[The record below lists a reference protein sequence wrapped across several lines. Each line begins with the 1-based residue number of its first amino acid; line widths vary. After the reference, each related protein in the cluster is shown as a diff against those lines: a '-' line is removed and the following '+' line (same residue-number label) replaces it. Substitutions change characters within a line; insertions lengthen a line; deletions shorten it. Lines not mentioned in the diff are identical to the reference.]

1 MRVKLPIKQSTLVRH
16 DGQAYSGEAYS
27 GEAYSG
33 EAYSGEAYD
42 SIVGRHR
49 LHRRA
54 GRLHGLS
61 ESLHGLFVSL
71 SESLHGLFVSLFGSL
86 HGLFVSLFG
95 SLHGLHRRPGSLHGL
110 FVSQFGSLHGR
121 GVHVGLEWFD
131 GSRTSDEE
139 ERDGLQRGKQLA
151 GIL

>member
-33 EAYSGEAYD
+33 EAYD

-49 LHRRA
+49 LHRRPEA
-54 GRLHGLS
+54 CTGAVRKPAR
-61 ESLHGLFVSL
+61 GLFVSQ
-71 SESLHGLFVSLFGSL
+71 F
-86 HGLFVSLFG
+86 
-95 SLHGLHRRPGSLHGL
+95 GSLHGL

>member
-16 DGQAYSGEAYS
+16 DGRAYSGEAYSGEAYS

-42 SIVGRHR
+42 SIVGRHG

-54 GRLHGLS
+54 
-61 ESLHGLFVSL
+61 
-71 SESLHGLFVSLFGSL
+71 
-86 HGLFVSLFG
+86 
-95 SLHGLHRRPGSLHGL
+95 GSLHGL

>member
-33 EAYSGEAYD
+33 EAYD

-54 GRLHGLS
+54 
-61 ESLHGLFVSL
+61 
-71 SESLHGLFVSLFGSL
+71 ESLHGLFVSLFGSL

-95 SLHGLHRRPGSLHGL
+95 RLHGLSGSLHGL

>member
-16 DGQAYSGEAYS
+16 DGQAYS

-54 GRLHGLS
+54 GRLHGL
-61 ESLHGLFVSL
+61 FVSL
-71 SESLHGLFVSLFGSL
+71 SESL

-131 GSRTSDEE
+131 GSRRSDEE

>member
-16 DGQAYSGEAYS
+16 DGQAYS

-71 SESLHGLFVSLFGSL
+71 SESLHGLFVS
-86 HGLFVSLFG
+86 
-95 SLHGLHRRPGSLHGL
+95 
-110 FVSQFGSLHGR
+110 QFGSLHGR

>member
-16 DGQAYSGEAYS
+16 DGQAYS

-71 SESLHGLFVSLFGSL
+71 SESL

>member
-27 GEAYSG
+27 GEAY
-33 EAYSGEAYD
+33 D

-54 GRLHGLS
+54 GR
-61 ESLHGLFVSL
+61 LHGLFVSL

-95 SLHGLHRRPGSLHGL
+95 SLHGGCPEACTGCTGGPEACTGCS
-110 FVSQFGSLHGR
+110 
-121 GVHVGLEWFD
+121 
-131 GSRTSDEE
+131 
-139 ERDGLQRGKQLA
+139 
-151 GIL
+151 

>member
-1 MRVKLPIKQSTLVRH
+1 MKLPIKQSTLVRH
-16 DGQAYSGEAYS
+16 DGRAYSGEAYS

-71 SESLHGLFVSLFGSL
+71 SESQ

-95 SLHGLHRRPGSLHGL
+95 SLHGLHRRAGSLHGL

>member
-16 DGQAYSGEAYS
+16 DGQAYS

-61 ESLHGLFVSL
+61 ESLHGLSVSLSESLHGLFVSL
-71 SESLHGLFVSLFGSL
+71 SESLHGLFVSL
-86 HGLFVSLFG
+86 
-95 SLHGLHRRPGSLHGL
+95 
-110 FVSQFGSLHGR
+110 FGSLHGR